1 MSDLIKSNIFF
12 VKLLYIITVIV
23 ITLILFNFSKAAAEE
38 ISAESEP
45 FEIWGQSTNR
55 YIPQLENLNLE
66 EDIVT
71 NKVLGDDSSNLED
84 VIKSD
89 FNYSTNDT
97 LGLYDELNGG
107 FSSDIWKFSNFNDID
122 YLIKNLPTKSNNK
135 ELLDLKLK
143 SLLTIATP
151 PIDIHKSKVNF
162 LQLKLDHFKSVGD
175 YNSILSIS
183 ELIEPENWDEDLVQ
197 SIINLNLLKIN
208 YKNICVNKTLD
219 KISSE
224 NLNLKIRAFCNAM
237 SNNLPAIDLFVS
249 LIIEE
254 EFYDEELVY
263 ILNSYLNETDI
274 DLNEI
279 QNLDL
284 YKLNLINNKNI
295 DFSEYISDDS
305 EIEIQLFYIN
315 SNAHSNTNKIY
326 LAEKL
331 LLRGI
336 INSETLAN
344 IYEKYLID
352 NEIAIDID
360 FNDATSELEKRA
372 LLYNQ
377 IRSTSNQTDLISL
390 ASSFVKNMANENL
403 LINSADLIY
412 DKIKIITPKQEY
424 KNHAPSVC
432 LLLLLNNDFEQC
444 QKWLDNLDFIKDA
457 EITKA
462 KINIYLSLK
471 GNTGIINKESINLL
485 LSSDSLSEKQKN
497 ILAKYSEIRHE
508 LKLLEYWKTGNEL
521 NEIPTLVTN
530 IKLAQYLNSVPQ
542 RNIGEMILLINLIHG
557 KNSSSMLDQYSLFLI
572 LESLNKLDPI
582 YLDNFIFE
590 YFVNNPI

>member
-12 VKLLYIITVIV
+12 VKLLYIISVIV

-208 YKNICVNKTLD
+208 YKSICVNKTLD

>member
-12 VKLLYIITVIV
+12 VNLLYIISVIV
-23 ITLILFNFSKAAAEE
+23 ITLILFNFSEASAEE
-38 ISAESEP
+38 ISVEAEP

-55 YIPQLENLNLE
+55 SIPQLENLNLE
-66 EDIVT
+66 EDILT
-71 NKVLGDDSSNLED
+71 DKVLGTESSNLED

-89 FNYSTNDT
+89 FNYSFNDT

-107 FSSDIWKFSNFNDID
+107 FSSDIWKFSNFHDID
-122 YLIKNLPTKSNNK
+122 YLIKNLPKKSNNK

-151 PIDIHKSKVNF
+151 PIDTHKSNVNF

-183 ELIEPENWDEDLVQ
+183 ELIESENWDEDLVQ
-197 SIINLNLLKIN
+197 SIINLNLLKSN
-208 YKNICVNKTLD
+208 YKSICVNKILD

-274 DLNEI
+274 DLNKI

-295 DFSEYISDDS
+295 DFSEYITDDS
-305 EIEIQLFYIN
+305 EIEMQLFYIN

-377 IRSTSNQTDLISL
+377 IRSTSNQIDLISL
-390 ASSFVKNMANENL
+390 TSSFVKNMANENL
-403 LINSADLIY
+403 LINAADLIY

-424 KNHAPSVC
+424 KNHASSVC
-432 LLLLLNNDFEQC
+432 LLLLLNNDSEQC

-471 GNTGIINKESINLL
+471 GNTGIINKESINFL

-508 LKLLEYWKTGNEL
+508 LELLEYWKTENEL
-521 NEIPTLVTN
+521 NEIPILVTN
-530 IKLAQYLNSVPQ
+530 IKLVQYLNSVPQ

-557 KNSSSMLDQYSLFLI
+557 KNPSSMLDQHSLFLI

>member
-1 MSDLIKSNIFF
+1 MSDLIKSNILF
-12 VKLLYIITVIV
+12 VKLLYIISVIV
-23 ITLILFNFSKAAAEE
+23 ITLILFNFSEAAGEE

-45 FEIWGQSTNR
+45 FEIWGQSTNLS
-55 YIPQLENLNLE
+55 IPQLENLNLE
-66 EDIVT
+66 EDILT
-71 NKVLGDDSSNLED
+71 DEVLGTESSNLED

-122 YLIKNLPTKSNNK
+122 YLIKNLPTKINNK

-143 SLLTIATP
+143 TLLTIATP
-151 PIDIHKSKVNF
+151 PIDTHKSKVNF

-183 ELIEPENWDEDLVQ
+183 ELIETENWDENLVQ
-197 SIINLNLLKIN
+197 NIINLNLSKSN
-208 YKNICVNKTLD
+208 YKSICINKILD
-219 KISSE
+219 KISKE

-249 LIIEE
+249 LIVEE

-295 DFSEYISDDS
+295 DFSKYISEDS
-305 EIEIQLFYIN
+305 EIEMQLFYIN
-315 SNAHSNTNKIY
+315 SNTRSNTHKIF

-331 LLRGI
+331 LQRDI

-344 IYEKYLID
+344 VYEKYLID
-352 NEIAIDID
+352 NEIGINMN

-377 IRSTSNQTDLISL
+377 IRSTSNQFDLISL
-390 ASSFVKNMANENL
+390 SSAYVKNMGNENL

-412 DKIKIITPKQEY
+412 DKIKIITPKQDY

-432 LLLLLNNDFEQC
+432 LLLLLNNDIEQC
-444 QKWLDNLDFIKDA
+444 QRWLSNLDFIKDA
-457 EITKA
+457 EIIKA
-462 KINIYLSLK
+462 KIDIYLLLK
-471 GNTGIINKESINLL
+471 GNMGIINKESINLL
-485 LSSDSLSEKQKN
+485 LSSDELSEKKKN

-508 LKLLEYWKTGNEL
+508 LKLLEYWKTE
-521 NEIPTLVTN
+521 NEINEISTLVTN
-530 IKLAQYLNSVPQ
+530 IKLAQYLNSIPQ
-542 RNIGEMILLINLIHG
+542 RNIGEMILLIALIHG
-557 KNSSSMLDQYSLFLI
+557 NNSSNMLDQHSLFLI

-582 YLDNFIFE
+582 YLDNFVFE